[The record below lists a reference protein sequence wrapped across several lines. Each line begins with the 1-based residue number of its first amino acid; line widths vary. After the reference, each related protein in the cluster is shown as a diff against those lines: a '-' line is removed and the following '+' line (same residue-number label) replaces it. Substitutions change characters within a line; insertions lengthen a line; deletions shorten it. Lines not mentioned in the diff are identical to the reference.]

1 MVRNE
6 QCKRC
11 SLCDCLGPRC
21 RYGQVA
27 TRLSSVKSGFLLADN
42 CRSNVK
48 DILCMRLPNS
58 LTSKTAVACLVA
70 SCSAVVIAYNAD
82 GTGAGEVASP
92 PPSLGMATPAFPASY
107 IFRENFESQADSS
120 NVLRSERDPVGVWFQ
135 KSVDDQ
141 AVDASAVNW
150 STEEHAGSGNTNST
164 TFLDLDDDGDL
175 ELRLGFGFDEVRILY
190 NTGIAFDLTKDYKLA
205 GNWAISSSA
214 TNHLGF
220 IAGLAEFDQRGNLV
234 QTIGLADDA
243 TSVSSRNV
251 FGNTSSSAADGD
263 SGTFSVRV
271 TAGELSRFGITA
283 GHSVG
288 IYFHH
293 DDDGILG
300 SDFQGF
306 RPNTSDVYIVDD
318 ISVSTQEPGSEDRRL
333 PNVVMIMADDLGWS
347 EIAAYRE
354 QQGLTQVVATPNLDR
369 LAHGGLMFTD
379 AHSPAS
385 LCAPTRFS
393 MLTGSSPVRNG
404 LERGTFAFEG
414 DPAVL
419 RNRKHTTVGE
429 VMQRAGY
436 HTAMIGKMH
445 LGGGADFN
453 FNNPQKLE
461 GTFPTSYGFD
471 YSFLVHDGIQAPP
484 YIYFEN
490 DEFVRVD
497 PNNESRMDTVGS
509 GSDIVTRANTVDVGP
524 NGTGT
529 RSTRNPRIT
538 DRNWNS
544 SQNGIINS
552 DKAVE
557 FIDDHLASR
566 GDQPFLLYY
575 NAPQVHTPHTPP
587 IDFEPDANGNPHSP
601 PRVPVA
607 GSTAAI
613 GGNAHSDVVR
623 EFDLQVGKIIAKL
636 EDPNGDG
643 FTDDSILADTLVMV
657 TSDNGGLRID
667 SGLANYDT
675 TGVLREAKSHSYEGG
690 HRVPFIAHWG
700 DGTVAGSTITPN
712 TVSDQLVAGHDW
724 VPSMYALTGQ
734 SVAELDAM
742 DSVNILPVLLG
753 EQDPLRPVRPFLFHQ
768 GNKDDRYGIRR
779 GDYVLI
785 LNENREAMELYNL
798 KDDLSQ
804 TTDLID
810 PRNYAGDVPRAMLDL
825 ASELQALFRS
835 HDGTNEPRSFD
846 PYNADLIF
854 EHDFDAGTAPENAAL
869 GSPSPVGIWF
879 LQGAGSVSTTAGSA
893 DWGAE
898 VQSNSTSFVDSD
910 ASGDADLELRLGF
923 GHDEV
928 QVLYNSGAIVDLTK
942 NYTLSGSWE
951 IAAEFDNHL
960 GFIAG
965 LAEFDSNGNLVQ
977 TLGLAAELDLV
988 SSANIFGNTSNNAS
1002 SGDTGTFSLT
1012 VSAADMTAAGVAP
1025 GNSVGVYFHRDDDG
1039 ALGDDVVGLADSVKS
1054 DIYIIDDV
1062 SLLASD

>member
-1 MVRNE
+1 
-6 QCKRC
+6 
-11 SLCDCLGPRC
+11 
-21 RYGQVA
+21 
-27 TRLSSVKSGFLLADN
+27 
-42 CRSNVK
+42 
-48 DILCMRLPNS
+48 MRLPELLASKNA
-58 LTSKTAVACLVA
+58 LTFLVA
-70 SCSAVVIAYNAD
+70 TCSAVVIAYSAEEEMPGAD
-82 GTGAGEVASP
+82 SP
-92 PPSLGMATPAFPASY
+92 TPPTPSLAMANPTLAQGF
-107 IFRENFESQADSS
+107 IFEETFDSQSEPSNILLSES
-120 NVLRSERDPVGVWFQ
+120 NPVGAWFQ
-135 KSVDDQ
+135 KSVSDQ
-141 AVDASAVNW
+141 GVDANSVHW

-164 TFLDLDDDGDL
+164 ALLNLDSDGDL
-175 ELRLGFGFDEVRILY
+175 ELRLGFGFDEVRILH
-190 NTGIAFDLTKDYKLA
+190 NTGIAFDLTKDYSLA
-205 GNWAISSSA
+205 GKWGLTSSA
-214 TNHLGF
+214 SNHLGF
-220 IAGLAEFDQRGNLV
+220 IAGIAEFDQNGDLV

-243 TSVSSRNV
+243 TSVNSQNV
-251 FGNTSSSAADGD
+251 FGNTSSSATQGE
-263 SGTFSVRV
+263 SGSFSLRV
-271 TAGELSRFGITA
+271 TATELERFGVAA
-283 GHSVG
+283 GNSIG

-306 RPNTSDVYIVDD
+306 RPDTSDVYIVDD
-318 ISVSTQEPGSEDRRL
+318 ITLSALEPSPVEERL

-347 EIAAYRE
+347 EISAYRE
-354 QQGLTQVVATPNLDR
+354 QQGLTPVVETPNLDR
-369 LAHGGLMFTD
+369 LAEGGLMFTD

-414 DPAVL
+414 APAVL

-429 VMQRAGY
+429 VLQRAGY
-436 HTAMIGKMH
+436 HTGMIGKMH

-453 FNNPQKLE
+453 FNNPKKLE

-497 PNNESRMDTVGS
+497 PNNESKMGTVGS
-509 GSDIVTRANTVDVGP
+509 GSDIVTSSTTVDVGP

-529 RSTRNPRIT
+529 RSSRNPRVK
-538 DRNWNS
+538 DRNWNG

-557 FIDDHLASR
+557 FIDDHLANR

-601 PRVPVA
+601 PRAPVA
-607 GSTAAI
+607 GITTAI
-613 GGNAHSDVVR
+613 GGNAHSDMVH

-643 FTDDSILADTLVMV
+643 FTDDSILANTLVMV

-667 SGLANYDT
+667 TGLANYDT
-675 TGVLREAKSHSYEGG
+675 TGILRESKAHSYEGG

-700 DGTVAGSTITPN
+700 DGTVFGSTITPN
-712 TVSDQLVAGHDW
+712 TISDQLIAGHDW

-753 EQDPLRPVRPFLFHQ
+753 EQDPERPVRPHLFHQ

-785 LNENREAMELYNL
+785 LNENRVAMELYNL
-798 KDDLSQ
+798 KDDLAQ

-810 PRNYAGDVPRAMLDL
+810 PRNYAGDVPQEMLDL
-825 ASELQALFRS
+825 ATDLQRLFRA
-835 HDGTNEPRSFD
+835 HDGTNEPRSID
-846 PYNADLIF
+846 AYNADLVF
-854 EHDFDAGTAPENAAL
+854 EHDFNLGTAPENV
-869 GSPSPVGIWF
+869 PSGAQNPVGIWF
-879 LQGAGSVSTTAGSA
+879 LQGSRNVSTANGGA
-893 DWGAE
+893 DWSAE
-898 VQSNSTSFVDSD
+898 VQTNSTGFVDLD
-910 ASGDADLELRLGF
+910 AAGDTDLELRLGF
-923 GHDEV
+923 GHDEI
-928 QVLYNSGAIVDLTK
+928 QVLYNSGAVVDLSK

-951 IAAEFDNHL
+951 VAGEFNNHL

-965 LAEFDSNGNLVQ
+965 LAEFDVNGSLVQ
-977 TLGLAAELDLV
+977 TVGLAATLDLV
-988 SSANIFGNTSNNAS
+988 NSANVFGNTTANVAQ
-1002 SGDTGTFSLT
+1002 GDRGTFSLT
-1012 VSAADMTAAGVAP
+1012 VTAAELAAAGVTP

-1039 ALGDDVVGLADSVKS
+1039 ALGFDAVGRANSLKS

-1062 SLLASD
+1062 SLRTAE